1 MAGNKY
7 YKKSFTEAEVKACFA
22 WFERNMDR
30 LPQSLELNVGVRIP
44 DVSFTVQ
51 NLMHK
56 LQHQMKGNP
65 TYSGEFS
72 NLLYIQHCIK
82 EQASFKKKKTNL

>member
-1 MAGNKY
+1 MVGNRH
-7 YKKSFTEAEVKACFA
+7 YKKSFTEAEIAACYA

-30 LPQSLELNVGVRIP
+30 LPQSLELNAGVRIP
-44 DVSFTVQ
+44 DVSFTVK

-56 LQHQMKGNP
+56 LEHQMKGNP

-72 NLLYIQHCIK
+72 NLLYIRQCIM
-82 EQASFKKKKTNL
+82 EQASFKEKED